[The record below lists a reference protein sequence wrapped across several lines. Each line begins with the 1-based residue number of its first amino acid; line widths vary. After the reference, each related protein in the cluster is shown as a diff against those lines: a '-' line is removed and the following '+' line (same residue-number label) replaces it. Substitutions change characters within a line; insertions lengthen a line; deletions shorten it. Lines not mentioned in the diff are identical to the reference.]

1 MLFICALSLARAVR
15 RRKSDRGP
23 RQPLWAPKAARPKYL
38 TPSAGAGGDADAA
51 HAAALTKQQQGG
63 KEQREAASVAVHE
76 VSDFMRQKGKE
87 VAALRSALQH
97 PPLTGAL

>member
-1 MLFICALSLARAVR
+1 MLRSL
-15 RRKSDRGP
+15 
-23 RQPLWAPKAARPKYL
+23 QLEL
-38 TPSAGAGGDADAA
+38 LDADAA